1 MISDLKIGGGGGADF
16 GDQKMVRFSLAV
28 MGFVALCLSVAA
40 TEAQDMKYKDPNLPL
55 NVRIKDLMGR
65 MTLEEKIG
73 QMTQIERSVASA
85 AVMNKYFIGM
95 HSSFIQI
102 MCTRKLLCIH
112 VFYVSFFVL
121 EQGFS

>member
-1 MISDLKIGGGGGADF
+1 
-16 GDQKMVRFSLAV
+16 MVRFSLAV

-40 TEAQDMKYKDPNLPL
+40 TEAQDMKYKDPNLAL
-55 NVRIKDLMGR
+55 NVRIKDLMDR

-85 AVMNKYFIGM
+85 DVMNKYFIGM

-102 MCTRKLLCIH
+102 MCTRKLY
-112 VFYVSFFVL
+112 YVYTFFMCL
-121 EQGFS
+121 FSC

>member
-1 MISDLKIGGGGGADF
+1 
-16 GDQKMVRFSLAV
+16 MVRFSLAV

-40 TEAQDMKYKDPNLPL
+40 TEAQDMKYKDPNLAL
-55 NVRIKDLMGR
+55 NVRIKDLMDR

-85 AVMNKYFIGM
+85 DVMNKYFIGM

-102 MCTRKLLCIH
+102 MCTRKLLFIH
-112 VFYVSFFVL
+112 VFYVSFFV
-121 EQGFS
+121 